1 MDRQSILGYILIF
14 ILLVVWMWMSSPKP
28 GQQAEQQKAVATQLA
43 QQDSARRAAASVVQ
57 PITQAPTE
65 KSVEPLGK
73 FFAGRDKGREQ
84 IITIESDLYRAEIST
99 KGGVVRRWE
108 LKNYKTWDG
117 KPVQLVDY
125 KKNGDLSLL
134 FATADGRLIN
144 THDLYFEQNGNSP
157 SQRVITGKEEV
168 DVTLVLPTTNG
179 GRITKTLRFK
189 NGEYGFNTDITF
201 SKMGDV
207 IANFEYQLIWESGLR
222 YAEHNSVDES
232 NFAEAYA
239 YAGKEL
245 TEVDATSTES
255 KPQKNLSGVVD
266 WVAARTKY
274 FALAIIPSEGSS
286 DGAYLEGSRVTAPD
300 KGVIESYG
308 IAVKMPFKGG
318 EEESGSFKV
327 FFGPADISLLK
338 SYGVGLDRI
347 VGLGWAWLIRPIS
360 EYVMLPLLSALHYIA
375 PNWGVVIILF
385 SIIIKIVLHPLSR
398 SSMRSMKK
406 MQALQP
412 LMDEI
417 KEKYKDDPQKM
428 NQQVMNL
435 YKEYGVNPAGG
446 CLPLLLQFPVMIALY
461 NVLRAT
467 IELRQGSFVWWI
479 NDLSI
484 PDRIFTLPF
493 EIPFFAIRDISGL
506 ALLMGVTMFI
516 QQKMSVKDPRQKA
529 MVWMMPVMMT
539 LLFNSFPSG
548 LNLYYFVFNV
558 LSIGQQ
564 VMINRQSEGEPLR
577 KVEPKKK
584 KSGGIFGKIGKD
596 LPRLKR

>member
-1 MDRQSILGYILIF
+1 
-14 ILLVVWMWMSSPKP
+14 
-28 GQQAEQQKAVATQLA
+28 
-43 QQDSARRAAASVVQ
+43 
-57 PITQAPTE
+57 
-65 KSVEPLGK
+65 
-73 FFAGRDKGREQ
+73 
-84 IITIESDLYRAEIST
+84 
-99 KGGVVRRWE
+99 
-108 LKNYKTWDG
+108 
-117 KPVQLVDY
+117 
-125 KKNGDLSLL
+125 
-134 FATADGRLIN
+134 
-144 THDLYFEQNGNSP
+144 
-157 SQRVITGKEEV
+157 
-168 DVTLVLPTTNG
+168 
-179 GRITKTLRFK
+179 
-189 NGEYGFNTDITF
+189 
-201 SKMGDV
+201 MGDV
-207 IANFEYQLIWESGLR
+207 IANFEYQLVWESGLR

-232 NFAEAYA
+232 SFASAYA

-245 TEVDATSTES
+245 TEVDASSAES
-255 KPQKNLSGVVD
+255 RPQKNLSGVVD

-274 FALAIIPSEGSS
+274 FALAIIPKEGTS
-286 DGAYLEGSRVTAPD
+286 DGGYLEGSHTAAPD
-300 KGVIESYG
+300 KGAIEAYS

-318 EEESGSFKV
+318 QEEGGSFKV

-347 VGLGWAWLIRPIS
+347 VGLGWTWLIRPIS
-360 EYVMLPLLSALHYIA
+360 EYVMLPLLSALHYVA

-385 SIIIKIVLHPLSR
+385 SLIIKVVLHPLSR

-412 LMDEI
+412 LMNEI

-467 IELRQGSFVWWI
+467 IELRQGNFVWWI
-479 NDLSI
+479 TDLSI

-493 EIPFFAIRDISGL
+493 EIPFFAIQDVSGL
-506 ALLMGVTMFI
+506 ALMMGVTMFI

-564 VMINRQSEGEPLR
+564 MMINRQSEDEPLR

-596 LPRLKR
+596 LPRLKK

>member
-1 MDRQSILGYILIF
+1 
-14 ILLVVWMWMSSPKP
+14 MSSPKP

-43 QQDSARRAAASVVQ
+43 QQDSARRAAAAVVQ
-57 PITQAPTE
+57 PAARQAPTE
-65 KSVEPLGK
+65 KPVDPLGK
-73 FFAGRDKGREQ
+73 FFVGRDKGQEQ
-84 IITIESDLYRAEIST
+84 VITIESDLFIAEIST
-99 KGGVVRRWE
+99 KGGVVKRWE
-108 LKNYKTWDG
+108 LKKYKTWDG

-134 FATADGRLIN
+134 FATSDGRLIN
-144 THDLYFEQNGNSP
+144 THDLYFERGESG
-157 SQRVITGKEEV
+157 SLQRVITGKEEV
-168 DVTLVLPTTNG
+168 EIRLVLPTASG

-189 NGEYGFNTDITF
+189 NGEYGFSTDIGF
-201 SKMGDV
+201 SGMGDV
-207 IANFEYQLIWESGLR
+207 IANYEYQLVWESGLR
-222 YAEHNSVDES
+222 YAEQNSVDES
-232 NFAEAYA
+232 NFAAAYA

-245 TEVDATSTES
+245 TEVDASSIES
-255 KPQKNLSGVVD
+255 KPQKNVSGVVD

-274 FALAIIPSEGSS
+274 FALAIIPKENSS
-286 DGAYLEGSRVTAPD
+286 DGGYLEGSRAAAPD
-300 KGVIESYG
+300 KGAQEAYS

-318 EEESGSFKV
+318 QEEGGSFRI
-327 FFGPADISLLK
+327 FFGPADIGLLK
-338 SYGVGLDRI
+338 SYGTGLDKM
-347 VGLGWAWLIRPIS
+347 VGLGWTWLIRPIS

-385 SIIIKIVLHPLSR
+385 SLIIKVVLHPLSR

-467 IELRQGSFVWWI
+467 IELRQGNFVWWI
-479 NDLSI
+479 TDLSI

-493 EIPFFAIRDISGL
+493 EIPFFAIRDVSGL

-564 VMINRQSEGEPLR
+564 IMINRQSEDEPLR

-584 KSGGIFGKIGKD
+584 KSGGIFGKLAKD
-596 LPRLKR
+596 LPRLKK

>member
-14 ILLVVWMWMSSPKP
+14 ILLVVWMWMSSPKA
-28 GQQAEQQKAVATQLA
+28 GQQAEQQKAVATQMA
-43 QQDSARRAAASVVQ
+43 QQDSARRAAAAVVQ
-57 PITQAPTE
+57 PANQVPTE
-65 KSVEPLGK
+65 KLVDPLGK
-73 FFAGRDKGREQ
+73 FFAGRDKGQEQ
-84 IITIESDLYRAEIST
+84 VITIESDLFIAEIST
-99 KGGVVRRWE
+99 KGGVVKRWE
-108 LKNYKTWDG
+108 LKKYKTWDG

-125 KKNGDLSLL
+125 KKRGDLSLL

-144 THDLYFEQNGNSP
+144 THDLYFDLGASGPVN
-157 SQRVITGKEEV
+157 RVITSNEEV
-168 DVTLVLPTTNG
+168 DVSFVLPTTNG

-189 NGEYGFNTDITF
+189 NGEYGFNTEIAF

-207 IANFEYQLIWESGLR
+207 IANFEYQMVWESGLR

-232 NFAEAYA
+232 SFAAAYA

-245 TEVDATSTES
+245 TEVDASSTEN
-255 KPQKNLSGVVD
+255 KPQKNVSGVVD

-274 FALAIIPSEGSS
+274 FAFAMIPKEGTS
-286 DGAYLEGSRVTAPD
+286 DGGYLEGSRVTAPD
-300 KGVIESYG
+300 KGAIEAYS

-318 EEESGSFKV
+318 QEEGGSFRI

-338 SYGVGLDRI
+338 AYGVGLDRI
-347 VGLGWAWLIRPIS
+347 VGLGWTWLIRPIS
-360 EYVMLPLLSALHYIA
+360 EYVMLPLLSALHFIA

-385 SIIIKIVLHPLSR
+385 SLIIKVVLHPLSR

-417 KEKYKDDPQKM
+417 KAKYKDDPQKM

-467 IELRQGSFVWWI
+467 IELRQGNFVWWI
-479 NDLSI
+479 TDLSI
-484 PDRIFTLPF
+484 PDTIFTLPF

-584 KSGGIFGKIGKD
+584 KSGGIFGKIAKD